1 MISTLR
7 QRLQACLLNGSKADK
22 VIASYMLADLAG
34 IPFETAAT
42 LAAKVSVSEPTVGR
56 FCRALGYQSFRDLKQ
71 QLRQDLGDKP
81 WLISDRLLDFQQ
93 RSLNSGDQLARS
105 LELEIA
111 GLVALYEQ
119 AQSDSWRR
127 AVMRL
132 ATVPSIFV
140 AGFQTE
146 RGMAQYLVNQLH
158 YLRDGVQLTD
168 AAGGNFSDVLL
179 ADPATSSLVI
189 FEARRYSRLAKVLAQ
204 EAKTAG
210 VHTILVSDAFCEW
223 GRGLV
228 DEMLVV
234 STQFNLFWDS
244 SAQMASLVSLLVNAI
259 FIELGP
265 QVEVRMNTIAA
276 LHGRITGNVGDKSG
290 PIG

>member
-56 FCRALGYQSFRDLKQ
+56 FCRSLGYQSFRDLKQ

-179 ADPATSSLVI
+179 GDPATSSLVI

-210 VHTILVSDAFCEW
+210 VHTILVTDAFCEW

>member
-1 MISTLR
+1 
-7 QRLQACLLNGSKADK
+7 LLNGSKADK
-22 VIASYMLADLAG
+22 VIASYMLAEPAG

-42 LAAKVSVSEPTVGR
+42 LAAKVAVSEPTVGR
-56 FCRALGYQSFRDLKQ
+56 FCRSLGYKSFRDLKQ

-81 WLISDRLLDFQQ
+81 WLISDRLQDFQQ
-93 RSLNSGDQLARS
+93 RSLNGGDQLARA

-111 GLVALYEQ
+111 GLVALYEL
-119 AQSDSWRR
+119 AQSDGWKR
-127 AVMRL
+127 AVTRL
-132 ATVPSIFV
+132 ATVPSIYV

-146 RGMAQYLVNQLH
+146 RGIAQYLVNQLH
-158 YLRDGVQLTD
+158 YLRSGVTLVDT
-168 AAGGNFSDVLL
+168 AGGNFSDVLL
-179 ADPATSSLVI
+179 GDPARSSLVI

-204 EAKTAG
+204 EAKAAG
-210 VHTILVSDAFCEW
+210 VQTILITDAFCDW

-228 DEMLVV
+228 DEMFVV
-234 STQFNLFWDS
+234 STEFNLFWES

-265 QVEVRMNTIAA
+265 EVEVRMNTIAA

>member
-1 MISTLR
+1 
-7 QRLQACLLNGSKADK
+7 
-22 VIASYMLADLAG
+22 
-34 IPFETAAT
+34 
-42 LAAKVSVSEPTVGR
+42 
-56 FCRALGYQSFRDLKQ
+56 
-71 QLRQDLGDKP
+71 
-81 WLISDRLLDFQQ
+81 
-93 RSLNSGDQLARS
+93 
-105 LELEIA
+105 
-111 GLVALYEQ
+111 
-119 AQSDSWRR
+119 
-127 AVMRL
+127 
-132 ATVPSIFV
+132 
-140 AGFQTE
+140 
-146 RGMAQYLVNQLH
+146 
-158 YLRDGVQLTD
+158 
-168 AAGGNFSDVLL
+168 
-179 ADPATSSLVI
+179 VI

-210 VHTILVSDAFCEW
+210 VHTILVTDAFCEW

>member
-1 MISTLR
+1 MTSPLR
-7 QRLQACLLNGSKADK
+7 ERLHACLLNGSKADK
-22 VIASYMLADLAG
+22 AIASYMLAELAG

-42 LAAKVSVSEPTVGR
+42 LASKVAVSEPTVGR
-56 FCRALGYQSFRDLKQ
+56 FCRSLGYQSFRDLKQ
-71 QLRQDLGDKP
+71 KLRQDLGDKP
-81 WLISDRLLDFQQ
+81 WLISDRLQDFRQ
-93 RSLNSGDQLARS
+93 RSLNGGDQLARS

-111 GLVALYEQ
+111 GLVALYEL
-119 AQSDSWRR
+119 AHSEAWKR
-127 AVMRL
+127 VVNRL
-132 ATVPSIFV
+132 AAVPAIFV

-158 YLRDGVQLTD
+158 YLRDG
-168 AAGGNFSDVLL
+168 AALVDLSGGNFSDVLL
-179 ADPATSSLVI
+179 SDAAHTSLVI
-189 FEARRYSRLAKVLAQ
+189 FEARRYSRLAKVLAL
-204 EAKTAG
+204 EAKAAG
-210 VHTILVSDAFCEW
+210 VHTLLITDAFCDW

-228 DEMLVV
+228 DEMFVV
-234 STQFNLFWDS
+234 STEFNLFWDS

-265 QVEVRMNTIAA
+265 QVEARMNTIAA

>member
-1 MISTLR
+1 
-7 QRLQACLLNGSKADK
+7 LLNGSKADK
-22 VIASYMLADLAG
+22 AIASYMLAELAG

-42 LAAKVSVSEPTVGR
+42 LASKVAVSEPTVGR
-56 FCRALGYQSFRDLKQ
+56 FCRSLGYKSFRDLKQ

-81 WLISDRLLDFQQ
+81 WLISDRLQDFRQ
-93 RSLNSGDQLARS
+93 RSLNGGDQLARS

-111 GLVALYEQ
+111 GLVALYEL
-119 AQSDSWRR
+119 AHSEAWKR
-127 AVMRL
+127 VVKRL
-132 ATVPSIFV
+132 ALVPSVFV

-158 YLRDGVQLTD
+158 YLRDGVALVD
-168 AAGGNFSDVLL
+168 LGGGNFSDVLL
-179 ADPATSSLVI
+179 SDPAHASLVI

-204 EAKTAG
+204 EAKAAG
-210 VHTILVSDAFCEW
+210 VHTTLVTDAFCDW

-228 DEMLVV
+228 DEMFVV
-234 STQFNLFWDS
+234 STEFNLFWDS
-244 SAQMASLVSLLVNAI
+244 SAQMASLASLLVNAI

-265 QVEVRMNTIAA
+265 QVETRMNTIAA

>member
-56 FCRALGYQSFRDLKQ
+56 FSRSLGYQSFRDLKQ

-93 RSLNSGDQLARS
+93 RSLNNGDQLARS
-105 LELEIA
+105 LELEIG

-179 ADPATSSLVI
+179 GDPDTSSLVI

-210 VHTILVSDAFCEW
+210 VHTILVTDAFCEW